1 MHIAALAS
9 TLLFATGALGL
20 RTVSKAS
27 QDSEVWTIEGLSRQ
41 CSDDESECVWRFSVF
56 RTVAASSSRTACEH
70 ALEALPDG
78 TPASRI
84 RGSGATLCVAPPS
97 DSEEE
102 REGEGLGHGPFN
114 YTVTSGWSDEF
125 GDSPD
130 KAFTTLSLI
139 DYDEGLISYPSYT
152 DAQVRDGK
160 PVEPDSSFPVRP
172 IPSNVE

>member
-1 MHIAALAS
+1 MQRSPENPPAAWLW
-9 TLLFATGALGL
+9 
-20 RTVSKAS
+20 
-27 QDSEVWTIEGLSRQ
+27 Q
-41 CSDDESECVWRFSVF
+41 
-56 RTVAASSSRTACEH
+56 
-70 ALEALPDG
+70 EA
-78 TPASRI
+78 
-84 RGSGATLCVAPPS
+84 GSGS
-97 DSEEE
+97 GDGDGNGEGE